1 VTVHA
6 KSHQAHNIIKQKIS
20 VESHGCEH
28 GCVNQVAID
37 FQLFWASKKDSAHVA
52 GGQVKGHQ
60 AIGEHVEIHVL

>member
-1 VTVHA
+1 M
-6 KSHQAHNIIKQKIS
+6 
-20 VESHGCEH
+20 ESRGCEH